1 MARKKT
7 SRPQSRKANPLSMY
21 AALSSSRRF
30 EEEEKVAVL
39 LPVRIAFEAVSNG
52 IYSDDDV
59 CNLYTATCLGLKV
72 TSPID
77 PMHQHCLNA
86 SEALLMAYERLTENN
101 VCVIFGKSQIA
112 EILITVEIYEA
123 LVEQIAPLKL
133 LTLIEGIKIKMKSHS
148 T

>member
-7 SRPQSRKANPLSMY
+7 SRPQPRKVDPLAMY

-59 CNLYTATCLGLKV
+59 CNLYTATCLSLKV
-72 TSPID
+72 TSPSD

-86 SEALLMAYERLTENN
+86 SEALLMAYERLTEDD
-101 VCVIFGKSQIA
+101 VCVTFKKLQIA
-112 EILITVEIYEA
+112 EILTTVEIYEA

-133 LTLIEGIKIKMKSHS
+133 LTLIEGIKIQTKNHS
-148 T
+148 I